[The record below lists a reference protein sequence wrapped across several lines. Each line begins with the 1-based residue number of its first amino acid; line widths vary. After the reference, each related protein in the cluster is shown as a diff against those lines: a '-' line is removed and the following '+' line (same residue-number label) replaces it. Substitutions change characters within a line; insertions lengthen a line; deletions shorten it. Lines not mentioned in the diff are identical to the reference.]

1 MNKDQK
7 NYLDTTDGPQ
17 ICPKTWAMLGTDA
30 TVAGME
36 TKWSGALSRLKNSS
50 SKRKVDTY
58 NRLAKMSRED
68 RRALF
73 ESALQ
78 NKQYKERLRINVI
91 AEKTVVADE
100 QTLEILTS
108 AKRPIPFQVALDTNT
123 LPNKK
128 KTSTK
133 SSSSITI
140 SSAHP
145 PSKNYMLDFLRY
157 AEEIDQQQ
165 HKEEDVDHPSAWI
178 LQSGTNVDSVL
189 IEYAKDL
196 KAEDPIHSFIL
207 DTSNPKIMRLFSTDD
222 QREIKEPTRP
232 RVPVDPRIVQFL
244 ATLHSTT
251 ILDLRDRLK
260 TNDSDDITDYSNT
273 EDLQEQKRVRRWA
286 YATLLSMADLFEYRD
301 TNGYGTE
308 HQKSEQWY
316 NLHIWR
322 MLDDLLLNDPTVS
335 LVRGESSSPA
345 SSIRKNQASRE
356 PGDRK
361 KMGHRIDGLL
371 FARWENLEVGGC
383 EIGAEEHDTEGAKY
397 LLDGLKLMKLL
408 KDQHDRIQEQR
419 PTVPKLE
426 IETVGLQML
435 GRTLVVSS
443 MDWCGGSFLR
453 YRREQPVTVPI
464 TVAQTKE
471 LLRCMSQLLSVISR
485 MHKNIDRIRHRQLG
499 SLVDD
504 LSDPFTTPPQSPC
517 PPPTATT
524 PIKKKDSSN

>member
-7 NYLDTTDGPQ
+7 TYLDTTDGPQ

-133 SSSSITI
+133 SSSSITT
-140 SSAHP
+140 SSAQP
-145 PSKNYMLDFLRY
+145 PSRNYMLDFLRY

-165 HKEEDVDHPSAWI
+165 HKEEDIDHPSAWI

-345 SSIRKNQASRE
+345 RSTAY
-356 PGDRK
+356 
-361 KMGHRIDGLL
+361 
-371 FARWENLEVGGC
+371 
-383 EIGAEEHDTEGAKY
+383 Y
-397 LLDGLKLMKLL
+397 L
-408 KDQHDRIQEQR
+408 RA
-419 PTVPKLE
+419 
-426 IETVGLQML
+426 
-435 GRTLVVSS
+435 GRT
-443 MDWCGGSFLR
+443 
-453 YRREQPVTVPI
+453 
-464 TVAQTKE
+464 
-471 LLRCMSQLLSVISR
+471 
-485 MHKNIDRIRHRQLG
+485 
-499 SLVDD
+499 
-504 LSDPFTTPPQSPC
+504 
-517 PPPTATT
+517 
-524 PIKKKDSSN
+524 

>member
-1 MNKDQK
+1 MNKDQLK
-7 NYLDTTDGPQ
+7 YLDTTDGPQ
-17 ICPKTWAMLGTDA
+17 ICPKSWAMLGTDA
-30 TVAGME
+30 TVEGLE

-50 SKRKVDTY
+50 SKRKVETY
-58 NRLAKMSRED
+58 NRLAKMTRVD

-78 NKQYKERLRINVI
+78 NV
-91 AEKTVVADE
+91 
-100 QTLEILTS
+100 TS
-108 AKRPIPFQVALDTNT
+108 DTNT
-123 LPNKK
+123 PNKK
-128 KTSTK
+128 KSLSK
-133 SSSSITI
+133 SSSSSKSTSAAFP
-140 SSAHP
+140 SSTHLF
-145 PSKNYMLDFLRY
+145 SRHYMSDFLRY
-157 AEEIDQQQ
+157 AEELDQQQ
-165 HKEEDVDHPSAWI
+165 RQQQQQDDDIDRPLPWI
-178 LQSGTNVDSVL
+178 LSSGTNVDSIL

-196 KAEDPIHSFIL
+196 KTEDPIHSFIL
-207 DTSNPKIMRLFSTDD
+207 DTSNSKIMRLFSTDD

-232 RVPVDPRIVQFL
+232 RVPVDPRLVQFL

-251 ILDLRDRLK
+251 ISDLRSRLK
-260 TNDSDDITDYSNT
+260 TNDSDDVTHFTGT
-273 EDLQEQKRVRRWA
+273 EDLQEQRRIRRWA
-286 YATLLSMADLFEYRD
+286 YATLLSIADLFEYRD

-322 MLDDLLLNDPTVS
+322 MLDDLLLNDPTLS
-335 LVRGESSSPA
+335 LVRGEASSPA

-397 LLDGLKLMKLL
+397 LQDGLKLMKLL

-419 PTVPKLE
+419 PTVPRLE

-485 MHKNIDRIRHRQLG
+485 MHKNIDRIQHRQLG

-524 PIKKKDSSN
+524 PIKKKDSTN